1 MSDSFLTT
9 YSGLDARLRAVEVI
23 TNNLANSQTG
33 GFKRDFAAFV
43 EREETV
49 QLESR
54 SDLTA
59 GDIIMTGNPLDAAID
74 GPGFFSIETP
84 SGVRYTRGGSFSVN
98 GAGELVTKDGMKLL
112 STSGQS
118 ISIEEGGT
126 VSIDDDGSIL
136 IDGSASSRLR
146 IVDFKDPKALIK
158 DGLNRFLWTGGDQDV
173 TDVQDARV
181 KGGALEKSNVNPVE
195 EMVRLISAYREFESV
210 QRALRTTSSEM
221 NAKLIQ
227 ELGKLS

>member
-9 YSGLDARLRAVEVI
+9 YSGLEARLRAVEVI
-23 TNNLANSQTG
+23 TNNLANSQTD
-33 GFKRDFAAFV
+33 GFKREFAAFV
-43 EREETV
+43 ERDETV

-54 SDLTA
+54 ADLSN
-59 GDIIMTGNPLDAAID
+59 GDIVVTGNPLDAAID
-74 GPGFFSIETP
+74 GPGFFAIETP
-84 SGVRYTRGGSFSVN
+84 SGVRYTRGGSFSVSA
-98 GAGELVTKDGMKLL
+98 AGELVTKDGMKLL
-112 STSGQS
+112 STSGQPIS
-118 ISIEEGGT
+118 LDDGGVISIE
-126 VSIDDDGSIL
+126 DDGSVL
-136 IDGSASSRLR
+136 IDGSATSRLR

-158 DGLNRFLWTGGDQDV
+158 EGLNRFLFTGGDQDV
-173 TDVQDARV
+173 TDLPDARV
-181 KGGALEKSNVNPVE
+181 KAGALEKSNVNPVE